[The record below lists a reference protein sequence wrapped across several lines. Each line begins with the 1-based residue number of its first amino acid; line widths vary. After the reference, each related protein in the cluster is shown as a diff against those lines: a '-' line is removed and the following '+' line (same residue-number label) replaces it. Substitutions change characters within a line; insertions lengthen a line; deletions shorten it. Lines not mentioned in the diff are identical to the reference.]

1 MTRRLTGTGGSL
13 CPRLD
18 IKAVT
23 GSHVAILQAPHFQ
36 EVVGLIKAAARESG
50 TLAMTPAAAGTS

>member
-1 MTRRLTGTGGSL
+1 MTRRLTGAGAL

-23 GSHVAILQAPHFQ
+23 GSHLAILQPPYFQ

-50 TLAMTPAAAGTS
+50 SLAMTPAEDSTS